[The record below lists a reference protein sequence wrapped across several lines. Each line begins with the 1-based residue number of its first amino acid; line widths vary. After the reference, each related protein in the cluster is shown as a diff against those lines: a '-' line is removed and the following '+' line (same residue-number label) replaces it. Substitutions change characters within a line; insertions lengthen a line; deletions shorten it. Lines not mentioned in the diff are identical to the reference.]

1 MKANITRGGGFRGA
15 LNYTFDVRSEATQ
28 KKNAE
33 LVGGNMVGDNPAALS
48 REFGVVR
55 KLRPDI
61 KKPVWHCS
69 LALPKDE
76 SLSTEKWD
84 EIARDFME
92 CMGFQVDTTLY
103 VVVRHN
109 DTEHDHIHIIA
120 SRIALDGSV
129 WLGQW
134 EARRAIEATQ
144 ELEKKHGLTVT
155 PGLGDARVER
165 KKLTR
170 NETKSA
176 ARTGQE
182 PPRERLQRLIDDAAK
197 GRPSALEFARRLEAV
212 EVNARINLA
221 STGRLNGFSFE
232 ISGIH
237 FKGQDLGEAYK
248 WNGLQKRGV
257 TYDKERDSG
266 GLERF
271 RAAVAVQQVHGSDD
285 LRGLAQDPRRDL
297 WRAYQVWN
305 RERSRQLTARS
316 AEQRERAKARKAV
329 IKDSFDATSARLN
342 AQRSTGNGAQIRA
355 QLSIARMTRVTQETA
370 LREQNELERA
380 ELKAAKNKPYVERYR
395 VFLAE
400 RVQVGDEL
408 ALAELRRVQRRAKS
422 LADVSN
428 EAIMRP
434 ARSQPQTERDP
445 LHPGI
450 ALAYVVAANGDVTY
464 TKDGHTVIV
473 DRAHEVKIL
482 RHDDATLE
490 TAMRLAIARGWG
502 AALDMS
508 GTDAE
513 KRRVAELAAERHIR
527 VEFADPKLN
536 EITAERR
543 SQMARTKTQQ
553 YKDFGEKLVPV
564 ATPVVPYRE
573 PDNAPEPVQRTPRP
587 RIK

>member
-15 LNYTFDVRSEATQ
+15 LHYAFDVGSGATH

-33 LVGGNMVGDNPAALS
+33 LAGGNMVGNNPAALS
-48 REFGVVR
+48 REFAVVR

-69 LALPKDE
+69 LALPKE
-76 SLSTEKWD
+76 ERLPAEKWD
-84 EIARDFME
+84 EIARDFMVS
-92 CMGFQVDTTLY
+92 MGFEVDKTLY
-103 VVVRHN
+103 LAVRHN

-155 PGLGDARVER
+155 PGLGDARADR
-165 KKLTR
+165 KRPIR

-176 ARTGQE
+176 ARTGLE
-182 PPRERLQRLIDDAAK
+182 PPRERLQRLIDDAVK
-197 GRPSALEFARRLEAV
+197 GRPGAWEFAQRLEAV
-212 EVNARINLA
+212 GVNARVNLA

-232 ISGIH
+232 IGGIH

-257 TYDKERDSG
+257 TYDKERDRD

-271 RAAVAVQQVHGSDD
+271 RAAVAVQQVRGSDD
-285 LRGLAQDPRRDL
+285 LPGLAQDPRRDL
-297 WRAYQVWN
+297 RRAYQVWN
-305 RERSRQLTARS
+305 RERSRQLAARS
-316 AEQRERAKARKAV
+316 AEQRERAKASKAV
-329 IKDSFDATSARLN
+329 IKDSFDATSAQLN
-342 AQRSTGNGAQIRA
+342 AQRNAVNGAQIRA
-355 QLSIARMTRVTQETA
+355 QLSIARMTRVAQETV

-380 ELKAAKNKPYVERYR
+380 ELKAAKNKPYVERYL
-395 VFLAE
+395 VFVAE
-400 RVQVGDEL
+400 RAQAGDEL
-408 ALAELRRVQRRAKS
+408 ALAELRRVQRRATS
-422 LADVSN
+422 PADVSN

-434 ARSQPQTERDP
+434 ARSQSQTKRDP
-445 LHPGI
+445 LHTGVE
-450 ALAYVVAANGDVTY
+450 LAYVVAVNGDVTY
-464 TKDGHTVIV
+464 TKDGHAVIV

-482 RHDDATLE
+482 RQDDATLE

-513 KRRVAELAAERHIR
+513 KRRVAELAAKRNIR

-543 SQMARTKTQQ
+543 SQMAWTKTQQ
-553 YKDFGEKLVPV
+553 YKDLGEQLVPV
-564 ATPVVPYRE
+564 ATPVVPSSE